1 MVEDNYCFSGN
12 LETRLKKGTRPLR
25 FLIIINLICGAWYL
39 QWRIFNSINVSALWL
54 SIPLLLAEIYCY
66 VGGVMFFIGLW
77 NPLERRIRSLKY
89 LQPTLPEEQIPNVDV
104 FITCYNEP
112 VEMVEKTARA
122 ALNMDYPVSKL
133 KVYILD
139 DGNSP
144 EMRAMSQR
152 LNIEDLQTPRLRQEV
167 KSISQRRSQLL
178 ANLEQVETLTPEL
191 DNAQQI
197 LNKFRIKVKPTK
209 EYTKKVLRWFEKQKP
224 LYVPAEVW
232 QDCHLAVLE
241 GFEHQIIKN
250 SLQIEKKYLTLIDL
264 TILSY
269 GIEIKIW
276 DNNRHY
282 QTNKLFT
289 SPNLP
294 AVNEEEGQHLKTIAE
309 VMDSY
314 SYISMG
320 NQGNCLTLYKSYT
333 AIPNMEEIATKSI
346 MAGYLKGLT
355 ELVLQF
361 NPSLSHINQYLVKK
375 RAELLDTIEK
385 EELKLSSLLRCHYI
399 ARPKPP
405 GKPHH
410 AKAGNINYAIFSG
423 STKGDFILTL
433 DADHIPQAQFL
444 QRVIPYFFSY
454 NLMTGRYYENMI
466 AFVQTPQAFYNLP
479 SGDPFGHQAH
489 LFYGLI
495 QQSKDGMN
503 SAFYTGTNAV
513 LRREALIMVGL
524 KNFAADFQKDQSRL
538 EEFDLV
544 GGVSSNSITED
555 MNTAMRLHSAG
566 WRSVYHNEPLSA
578 GLAPD
583 DLISTLQQRL
593 RWAQGTIQVLLRESP
608 LTKEGLTLGQ
618 RLQYFQTM
626 YSYFSGFGIVI
637 FLLSPI
643 VYFYT
648 GIVPVVDFNNDFAFY
663 FVPAFVLNRLTFMMA
678 SWGIPARELWRSEQY
693 AIALFPLYIQAVI
706 SVFSGKPL
714 SFKVTPKERQSG
726 NYFRLIIPQVAIV
739 VLTVG
744 GIFWTGIQLLIGTY
758 KEPALFLLNA
768 GWSIYNI
775 SVLSIVI
782 KAATWQPSEKD

>member
-1 MVEDNYCFSGN
+1 MVEDDYCFSSN
-12 LETRLKKGTRPLR
+12 LETRLRKGTRALR
-25 FLIIINLICGAWYL
+25 FLIIINLICGGWYL

-66 VGGVMFFIGLW
+66 VGGLMFFIGLW
-77 NPLERRIRSLKY
+77 NPLERNIRSLKY
-89 LQPTLPEEQIPNVDV
+89 LQPALPEEQIPSVDV

-112 VEMVEKTARA
+112 ADMVEQTARA

-133 KVYILD
+133 RVYILD
-139 DGNSP
+139 DGNSAQ
-144 EMRAMSQR
+144 MRAMTQR
-152 LNIEDLQTPRLRQEV
+152 LNIEDLQSPRLREEV
-167 KSISQRRSQLL
+167 RVISHRRSQLL
-178 ANLEQVETLTPEL
+178 ANLEQVETLSPEL
-191 DNAQQI
+191 ENAQKI
-197 LNKFRIKVKPTK
+197 LSKFRIKVEPKK
-209 EYTKKVLRWFEKQKP
+209 EFTSKVLRWFERQKP
-224 LYVPAEVW
+224 SYVPEEAW

-250 SLQIEKKYLTLIDL
+250 SLQTEKQYLTLIDL

-269 GIEIKIW
+269 GVEIKIW
-276 DNNRHY
+276 DNNRHHEV
-282 QTNKLFT
+282 NKLFT

-294 AVNEEEGQHLKTIAE
+294 AVNEDEGKHFKAISE
-309 VMDSY
+309 VMDNY
-314 SYISMG
+314 SYMSMG
-320 NQGNCLTLYKSYT
+320 KQGNCLTLYKSYT
-333 AIPNMEEIATKSI
+333 PTPILGMEKTAIESL

-355 ELVLQF
+355 ELILQF
-361 NPSLSHINQYLVKK
+361 NPSLQHINQYLVKK
-375 RAELLDTIEK
+375 REELLDTIEE
-385 EELKLSSLLRCHYI
+385 EELKLTDLLRCRYI

-423 STKGDFILTL
+423 NTNGDFILTL
-433 DADHIPQAQFL
+433 DADHIPEPQFL

-454 NLMTGRYYENMI
+454 NLMTGRYYENMV

-513 LRREALIMVGL
+513 LRREALVMVGL
-524 KNFAADFQKDQSRL
+524 QNFAADFQKDESRL

-608 LTKEGLTLGQ
+608 LTKKGLSLGQ

-626 YSYFSGFGIVI
+626 YSYFSGFSIVV

-643 VYFYT
+643 IYYYT
-648 GIVPVVDFNNDFAFY
+648 GLVPVTDYSNEFAIY
-663 FVPAFVLNRLTFMMA
+663 FFPAFILNRLTFMMA
-678 SWGIPARELWRSEQY
+678 SSGIPPRELWRSEQY
-693 AIALFPLYIQAVI
+693 AIALFPLYIQAVV

-726 NYFRLIIPQVAIV
+726 NYFRLIIPQIAIV
-739 VLTVG
+739 VLTIG
-744 GIFWTGIQLLIGTY
+744 GILWTGFRLIMGTY
-758 KEPALFLLNA
+758 NEPALFFLNVS
-768 GWSIYNI
+768 WSIYNI
-775 SVLSIVI
+775 SVLSVVI
-782 KAATWQPSEKD
+782 KAAVWQPPE

>member
-1 MVEDNYCFSGN
+1 MIKDNSFSGH

-39 QWRIFNSINVSALWL
+39 QWRILNTINISALWL
-54 SIPLLLAEIYCY
+54 SIPLLMAEIYCY
-66 VGGVMFFIGLW
+66 VGGLMFFIGLW
-77 NPLERRIRSLKY
+77 NPLERNIRSLKY
-89 LQPTLPEEQIPNVDV
+89 LQPALPEEQIPAVDV

-112 VEMVEKTARA
+112 VEMVEETARA

-152 LNIEDLQTPRLRQEV
+152 LNIEDLQTPRLREEI
-167 KSISQRRSQLL
+167 KSISYRRSLL
-178 ANLEQVETLTPEL
+178 FANLEQVETLTPEL
-191 DNAQQI
+191 ANAQKI
-197 LNKFRIKVKPTK
+197 LNRFRFKIRPDKKFTK
-209 EYTKKVLRWFEKQKP
+209 RVLQWFEQQKP
-224 LYVPAEVW
+224 LYVPDEIW
-232 QDCHLAVLE
+232 QDCYIAILE
-241 GFEHQIIKN
+241 GFEHQVIKN
-250 SLQIEKKYLTLIDL
+250 NLQTEKQYLTLIDL
-264 TILSY
+264 IILSY

-282 QTNKLFT
+282 ETNKLFT
-289 SPNLP
+289 SPNLTGI
-294 AVNEEEGQHLKTIAE
+294 NQEDERHFKFISQ
-309 VMDSY
+309 VMDRY
-314 SYISMG
+314 SYMSMG
-320 NQGNCLTLYKSYT
+320 KQGNCLTLYKSYT
-333 AIPNMEEIATKSI
+333 PIPCVEEGAKESLI
-346 MAGYLKGLT
+346 AGYLKGLT
-355 ELVLQF
+355 ELILQF
-361 NPSLSHINQYLVKK
+361 NPSLQHINQYLEQK
-375 RAELLDTIEK
+375 REELLDTIKK
-385 EELKLSSLLRCHYI
+385 EELKLSSLLRCSYI
-399 ARPKPP
+399 ARPKPE

-423 STKGDFILTL
+423 GTKGDFILTL
-433 DADHIPQAQFL
+433 DADHIPQPQFL

-454 NLMTGRYYENMI
+454 SLMTGRYYENMI

-513 LRREALIMVGL
+513 LRREALVMVGL
-524 KNFAADFQKDQSRL
+524 KNFAADFQKDESRL

-566 WRSVYHNEPLSA
+566 WKSVYHNEPLSA
-578 GLAPD
+578 GVAPD

-608 LTKEGLTLGQ
+608 LTKIGLSLGQ

-626 YSYFSGFGIVI
+626 YSYFSGFAIII
-637 FLLSPI
+637 FLLCPI
-643 VYFYT
+643 IYFYT
-648 GIVPVVDFNNDFAFY
+648 GSIPVTDYDNEFAFY
-663 FVPAFVLNRLTFMMA
+663 FVPAFILNRLTFMMA

-693 AIALFPLYIQAVI
+693 AIALFPLYIQAVV
-706 SVFSGKPL
+706 SVFSGKKL
-714 SFKVTPKERQSG
+714 SFKVTPKQRQSG
-726 NYFRLIIPQVAIV
+726 NYLRLVIPQITIIILTISGILWTGFQLII
-739 VLTVG
+739 G
-744 GIFWTGIQLLIGTY
+744 RYDQLN
-758 KEPALFLLNA
+758 LFLLNV

-775 SVLSIVI
+775 SLLLVVI
-782 KAATWQPSEKD
+782 KAAVWQPSEIKK